1 MIPHGHQDL
10 RDVAREREFTGK
22 RKNPYILFPHVQ
34 QVPGIGVI
42 LLYLL
47 FYDGS
52 CEVIKILH
60 DDALLQYGSSCVQT
74 SVSGRSRREFRRC
87 RSSSSVI
94 GPCLLIPSIE

>member
-10 RDVAREREFTGK
+10 RDAARERELTGK
-22 RKNPYILFPHVQ
+22 RKNPYILFSHVQ
-34 QVPGIGVI
+34 HVPRIGMI
-42 LLYLL
+42 WLHLL
-47 FYDGS
+47 FYDDS
-52 CEVIKILH
+52 CGVIKILH

-87 RSSSSVI
+87 RSSSSVM